1 MSEIFRVDEANN
13 AAPLLSNLELL
24 ELLSLPDLGWIVKS
38 PTHCVDLE
46 CLKVLEIISWEKLES
61 LFSISIVRSLI
72 VLEELKIVGCNEL
85 KRVFMEVES
94 NAESNTLYLP
104 NLKNM
109 EIKECPNLEYVFPL
123 ALARGF
129 LRLQKVLLVKLG
141 NLRGFAESNDVVK
154 MAALKTLDRNNSG
167 KNMKCLNTLDRL
179 EKRVETKK

>member
-13 AAPLLSNLELL
+13 AAPLLSNLEPL
-24 ELLSLPDLGWIVKS
+24 ELSSLPDLRWIVKS

-72 VLEELKIVGCNEL
+72 VLEELKIVGSNEL
-85 KRVFMEVES
+85 LKGVFMEVES

-129 LRLQKVLLVKLG
+129 LRLQKLLLVKLG

-154 MAALKTLDRNNSG
+154 MVALKTLDRNTPA
-167 KNMKCLNTLDRL
+167 KN
-179 EKRVETKK
+179 